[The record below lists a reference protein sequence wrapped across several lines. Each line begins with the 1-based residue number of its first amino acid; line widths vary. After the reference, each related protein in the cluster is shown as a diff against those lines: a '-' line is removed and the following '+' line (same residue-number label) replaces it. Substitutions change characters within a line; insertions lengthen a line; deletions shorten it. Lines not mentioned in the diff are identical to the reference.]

1 MRKTLVIYKAH
12 AYARLTGFKPELVKE
27 VLIPFCKQNFYRFQK
42 VPGETFGTTK
52 WEVSH
57 VFARFN
63 SDKTE
68 LRFNASMIE
77 NLVNYMTA
85 RGYNK
90 SRIVIEEEP
99 EIVPVKKNHELLQ
112 AGIGPRNE
120 LQEEFV
126 KFMVESLGLVT
137 NNMGTGQGKLAS
149 LSGKVKI
156 PGGWTT
162 MGEIKKGD
170 IVTAWD
176 GTPTEVLEI
185 YPQGVKDIYE
195 FTFSD
200 GRKAEAGLEH
210 LWKVFDCSKRPH
222 LRDEVIT
229 TEEIIRRLG
238 KAQPRLY
245 IPLLKPEVT
254 PDVELPL
261 DPWVYGAMLG
271 DGCMVQNRC
280 TFTNDDP
287 FVVNKLRERV
297 GDTHKV
303 MPLPNKKRYEFFL
316 TPKFHDGIS
325 FGKLLSLSM
334 IDRATACD
342 KKIDERYMNASQ
354 EQKWELIRGLMDTDG
369 SAEVARKGDSG
380 CPTFN
385 TSSETLAK
393 QMQELIWSLGGW
405 CKITSRIPTY
415 TYKGEK
421 KEGQR
426 AYRCYIRINDPKRC
440 FSLPRKKDLVP
451 EESQYSENLK
461 LRIMDV
467 KLVRKEEAQC
477 ISIAHPDRLYVC
489 DDYVVTH
496 NTFCALYSSFLIG
509 ERILIT
515 ALPRYVD
522 IWVKAFGEFY
532 KIAANEIMLADTCNV
547 QDVHQAILKGAD
559 PKIIIIPLTKIDIYL
574 KKMKE
579 EPETTVNLDQVF
591 NDLGCGVR
599 IIDEAHESIYS
610 VYQSLLYGNH
620 KKTMILSATLKGDD
634 EFINGI
640 YNQIFPQKSYLR
652 ATEYTQYINVIS
664 YHFRMD
670 MWKYKINTKGFG
682 GYSHVKFEQGILKK
696 PYVMEEYFKMLMGA
710 YREYFTD
717 HYREGMKSMWFFATT
732 EMCEKFNEYFIS
744 QNPGADSI
752 VFTAAISKKQ
762 PTAYREHDNVVTTPG
777 SCGTGKDIPYLF
789 TVFSPVSVSSSQ
801 RNDQMVGRTRP
812 VDKWWSDLFPYFVY
826 FTCRDEPK
834 QLDYDKKRRGLFGRK
849 AKKID
854 VIDSGFRI

>member
-137 NNMGTGQGKLAS
+137 NNMGTGQGK
-149 LSGKVKI
+149 
-156 PGGWTT
+156 
-162 MGEIKKGD
+162 
-170 IVTAWD
+170 
-176 GTPTEVLEI
+176 
-185 YPQGVKDIYE
+185 
-195 FTFSD
+195 
-200 GRKAEAGLEH
+200 
-210 LWKVFDCSKRPH
+210 
-222 LRDEVIT
+222 
-229 TEEIIRRLG
+229 
-238 KAQPRLY
+238 
-245 IPLLKPEVT
+245 
-254 PDVELPL
+254 
-261 DPWVYGAMLG
+261 
-271 DGCMVQNRC
+271 
-280 TFTNDDP
+280 
-287 FVVNKLRERV
+287 
-297 GDTHKV
+297 
-303 MPLPNKKRYEFFL
+303 
-316 TPKFHDGIS
+316 
-325 FGKLLSLSM
+325 
-334 IDRATACD
+334 
-342 KKIDERYMNASQ
+342 
-354 EQKWELIRGLMDTDG
+354 
-369 SAEVARKGDSG
+369 
-380 CPTFN
+380 
-385 TSSETLAK
+385 
-393 QMQELIWSLGGW
+393 
-405 CKITSRIPTY
+405 
-415 TYKGEK
+415 
-421 KEGQR
+421 
-426 AYRCYIRINDPKRC
+426 
-440 FSLPRKKDLVP
+440 
-451 EESQYSENLK
+451 
-461 LRIMDV
+461 
-467 KLVRKEEAQC
+467 
-477 ISIAHPDRLYVC
+477 
-489 DDYVVTH
+489 
-496 NTFCALYSSFLIG
+496 TFCALYSSFLIG

-744 QNPGADSI
+744 QKPGADSI

-789 TVFSPVSVSSSQ
+789 TVFSPVAVSSSQ